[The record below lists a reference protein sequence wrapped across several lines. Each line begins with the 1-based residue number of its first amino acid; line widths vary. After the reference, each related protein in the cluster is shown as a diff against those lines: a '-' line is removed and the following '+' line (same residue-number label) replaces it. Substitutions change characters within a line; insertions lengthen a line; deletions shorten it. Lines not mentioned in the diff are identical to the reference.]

1 MFLTRVITLR
11 IPRSKNTPP
20 DYFWI
25 SKNFW
30 SRAMIIARA
39 QDDLLQDARPNR
51 ARGAAFVGGLPDPCN
66 PATRL
71 PSNPAVLNQ
80 CTWMQGDDAA

>member
-1 MFLTRVITLR
+1 MRAASLQ
-11 IPRSKNTPP
+11 
-20 DYFWI
+20 DA
-25 SKNFW
+25 
-30 SRAMIIARA
+30 RAMIIARA

-80 CTWMQGDDAA
+80 CTWMQGDDATMPHETEGSFDSS